1 MRIPLTIVSLA
12 RPFEHD
18 APRLLC
24 RGPASPRR
32 LVGPRWGGVDSC
44 NHPADKR
51 TIYHGAVMPRATK
64 TLGFFVT
71 VISVAAAGEAEQRN
85 GPRWARGKLL
95 EQLACEGKGWKDA

>member
-1 MRIPLTIVSLA
+1 MMPPDCFA
-12 RPFEHD
+12 E
-18 APRLLC
+18 APRHRAALSV
-24 RGPASPRR
+24 PA
-32 LVGPRWGGVDSC
+32 GGGVDSR